1 MQPIIFLFEV
11 AVFFAYT
18 IKFPFKLDAC
28 LFVFFY
34 HRAKSV
40 LVGSL
45 VERVLR
51 YEINENNDEIIC

>member
-11 AVFFAYT
+11 ADFLPLPLSSHSSLMRV
-18 IKFPFKLDAC
+18 C
-28 LFVFFY
+28 LFFFY

>member
-1 MQPIIFLFEV
+1 M
-11 AVFFAYT
+11 
-18 IKFPFKLDAC
+18 KFPFKLDAC
-28 LFVFFY
+28 LFVFFFY

>member
-1 MQPIIFLFEV
+1 M
-11 AVFFAYT
+11 
-18 IKFPFKLDAC
+18 KFPFKLDAC